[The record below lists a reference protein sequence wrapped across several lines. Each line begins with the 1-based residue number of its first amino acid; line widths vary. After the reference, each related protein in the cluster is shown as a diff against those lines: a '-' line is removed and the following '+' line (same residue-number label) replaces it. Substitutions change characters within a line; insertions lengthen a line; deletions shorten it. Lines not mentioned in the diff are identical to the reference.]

1 MLDRLKSVLRWFADK
16 RWALSVAVVMF
27 GVGALADFLEI
38 ASATS
43 GELLEV
49 PWTGW
54 APILAAFVTQTR
66 VWSKS
71 SVDELRGKLRDQP

>member
-1 MLDRLKSVLRWFADK
+1 MDRLKSVLSWFVDQ
-16 RWALSVAVVMF
+16 RWALTVAIATF
-27 GVGALADFLEI
+27 GLGALVDFLEI

-66 VWSKS
+66 VWSKR
-71 SVDELRGKLRDQP
+71 SVDELKELRT